1 MRWGGGGGVGTHEER
16 AGRGELQ
23 KTLLSH
29 ECMCE
34 HAHTAAYTLTLADIL
49 YVHMKAH
56 KRLKPE
62 VGNFTSKPMLDGFD
76 SYLGY
81 NRRV

>member
-1 MRWGGGGGVGTHEER
+1 MKREQVEGNYRRLCSHTNACVNTH
-16 AGRGELQ
+16 
-23 KTLLSH
+23 TV
-29 ECMCE
+29 
-34 HAHTAAYTLTLADIL
+34 AYRLTLADIL

-56 KRLKPE
+56 KQLKPE